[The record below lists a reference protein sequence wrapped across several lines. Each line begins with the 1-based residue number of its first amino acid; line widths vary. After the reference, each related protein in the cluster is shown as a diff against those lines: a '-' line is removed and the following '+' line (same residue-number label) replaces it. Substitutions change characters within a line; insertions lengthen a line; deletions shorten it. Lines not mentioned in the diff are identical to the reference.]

1 MNQTKKTGIMGGTFN
16 PIHYGHLLLA
26 EQARE
31 IAGLDEILFMPSGN
45 SYMKNSS
52 EIAAGEHRLAM
63 TELALSGNSF
73 FTLSTLEMEREGAT
87 YTCDT
92 LRILRQRHPKTQYY
106 FILGADNLFSI
117 ESWKDPEVI
126 LGNCHLITTARG
138 EKSEADIEKQAAYL
152 EQKYDTRVI
161 LLPERKIDLSS
172 SEIRKKLQS
181 GESVRYMVPD
191 RVLSYIQEHE
201 LYR

>member
-1 MNQTKKTGIMGGTFN
+1 MNQIKKTGVFGGTFN

-31 IAGLDEILFMPSGN
+31 FVSLDEVVFMPSGN
-45 SYMKNSS
+45 SYMKDSS

-63 TELALSGNSF
+63 TKLALSGNPF
-73 FTLSTLEMEREGAT
+73 FSLSALETERGGAT

-92 LRILRQRHPKTQYY
+92 LCVLRKQNPDTQYY

-117 ESWKDPEVI
+117 EDWKNPEII
-126 LGNCHLITTARG
+126 LGNCYLITTVRG
-138 EKSEADIEKQAAYL
+138 KKSEDDIKRQATYL

-172 SEIRKKLQS
+172 SEIRARLQK
-181 GESVRYMVPD
+181 GESVRYMIPD
-191 RVLSYIQEHE
+191 KVLSYIQEYK